1 MANRQRDFWD
11 SAAKASAAF
20 YVDTTV
26 SYDNPDMD
34 AFFAT
39 GKTIVEQ
46 ALAPVRPVGR
56 GLAVEIGSGLGRN
69 CLALA
74 DHFDRVIGVD
84 IAPEMIR
91 QANDLVDHER
101 VSFVL
106 TEGADLSTV
115 ADASAD
121 FVLTFTV
128 FQHIPDIAVIEA
140 YVAEAGRVLQP
151 GGVFAF
157 QWNNQSSEVSWK
169 LRRVLKSTLQKV
181 GLKKDPY
188 HRNAVNF
195 LGSTVSVERMSA
207 ALRVADLDLVKHEG
221 AGTLFCW
228 AWAVKSA
235 S

>member
-39 GKTIVEQ
+39 GKTIVDQ
-46 ALAPVRPVGR
+46 ALAPVAPAER

-91 QANDLVDHER
+91 QASELVDHER
-101 VSFVL
+101 VSFAL
-106 TEGADLSTV
+106 TEGAALPGID
-115 ADASAD
+115 DASAD

-128 FQHIPDIAVIEA
+128 FQHIPDIDVIEA
-140 YVAEAGRVLQP
+140 YVAEAGRVLRP

-157 QWNNQSSEVSWK
+157 QWNNQSSELSWK
-169 LRRVLKSTLQKV
+169 LRRGLKAALQKV
-181 GLKKDPY
+181 GVKKDPY

-195 LGSTVSVERMSA
+195 LGSTVSVDRMRASLGA
-207 ALRVADLDLVKHEG
+207 AGLELVRNEG

-228 AWAVKSA
+228 AWAVKPS